1 MSRRSKQIF
10 TIVICLLIAA
20 FGIYHNIMQYIAAD
34 QSLFK
39 ILGF

>member
-1 MSRRSKQIF
+1 MNRRTKQIF
-10 TIVICLLIAA
+10 TIV
-20 FGIYHNIMQYIAAD
+20 IYHNIMQYIAAD